1 MKIVITG
8 SLAYDI
14 ILNLPGKFSSYILPD
29 KLHQINVSFATDTHT
44 KNFGGTAGN
53 QAYSLALL
61 GEKPMLFAAA
71 GNDFDPYKKF
81 LEKHGVDTTHV
92 KIIKNKLTASG
103 FAITDE
109 VNNQVWGYSKSAMSD
124 SKDHHLEIIKSE
136 LLEDKN
142 PLVVLTP
149 CGEEGLV
156 NYVDE
161 CVKFGF
167 PFAFDPAF
175 YIPTLPIETLQK
187 GIQNAQLVFGN
198 DYEFELF
205 QSKAK
210 IHSYTL
216 KKSQVFIT
224 TLGEKGSR
232 ITKNG
237 KIITVKPA
245 KVKKVIDPTGAGD
258 AYRSGFLAGY
268 VRKLPLKVCGQM
280 GSVASAF
287 VVEQKGTVNHFY
299 TKKEFIKR
307 YKENFGDLSF

>member
-1 MKIVITG
+1 MIIVTG

-61 GEKPMLFAAA
+61 GEKPLLFATA

-81 LEKHGVDTTHV
+81 LDEHGVDTTHV

-109 VNNQVWGYSKSAMSD
+109 VNNQIWGYSKSAMSD
-124 SKDHHLEIIKSE
+124 SRDHHLKTIKPT
-136 LLEDKN
+136 LTNDKN
-142 PLVVLTP
+142 PLVVITP
-149 CGEEGLV
+149 CGEEGLS

-161 CVKFGF
+161 CVEFKV
-167 PFAFDPAF
+167 PFVFDPAF
-175 YIPTLPIETLQK
+175 YIPVLSK
-187 GIQNAQLVFGN
+187 AQLKKGVEKSAMFFSN
-198 DYEFELF
+198 DYEMELV
-205 QSKAK
+205 KEK
-210 IHSYTL
+210 L
-216 KKSQVFIT
+216 KVKNFVLGKNHIIVT
-224 TLGEKGSR
+224 TLGEKGSQ
-232 ITKNG
+232 IMSEGNM
-237 KIITVKPA
+237 IAIKPA
-245 KVKKVIDPTGAGD
+245 KVKKVVDPTGAGD

-268 VRKLPLKVCGQM
+268 VKGLPLQICGQM

-307 YKENFGDLSF
+307 YKANFGDLSF

>member
-1 MKIVITG
+1 MIIVTG

-61 GEKPMLFAAA
+61 GEKPILFATA
-71 GNDFDPYKKF
+71 GNDFEPYKKF
-81 LEKHGVDTTHV
+81 LDRHGIDTSYV

-124 SKDHHLEIIKSE
+124 AKDY
-136 LLEDKN
+136 
-142 PLVVLTP
+142 PLKKIVVTLKKDTIVVLTP
-149 CGEEGLV
+149 CGEEGLTS
-156 NYVDE
+156 YVDE
-161 CVKFGF
+161 CVELKI
-167 PFAFDPAF
+167 PFVFDPAF
-175 YIPTLPIETLQK
+175 YIPVLSKATIKK
-187 GIQNAQLVFGN
+187 GVEKSLMFFSN
-198 DYEFELF
+198 DYELELV
-205 QSKAK
+205 KEK
-210 IHSYTL
+210 L
-216 KKSQVFIT
+216 KVDSVKLREDQILIT
-224 TLGEKGSR
+224 TLGEKGSQ
-232 ITKNG
+232 ITSNG
-237 KIITVKPA
+237 KTIIIKPA
-245 KVKKVIDPTGAGD
+245 KVKKVVDPTGAGD

-268 VRKLPLKVCGQM
+268 AHNLPLEVCGQM

-299 TKKEFIKR
+299 TKKEFISR